1 MPNSTT
7 IVAELPAQTL
17 VVQISIRVADLPKA
31 SVVPAQDDKG
41 RTQAQPDV
49 VLTIP
54 YGGSPAR
61 MVRARIK
68 GRSFRRLMNELSLYP
83 NPPEKLVLTGRLNA
97 ADEIEGAGFL
107 RYTKDV
113 CVADDRN
120 LVA

>member
-1 MPNSTT
+1 
-7 IVAELPAQTL
+7 
-17 VVQISIRVADLPKA
+17 
-31 SVVPAQDDKG
+31 
-41 RTQAQPDV
+41 
-49 VLTIP
+49 
-54 YGGSPAR
+54 
-61 MVRARIK
+61 
-68 GRSFRRLMNELSLYP
+68 MNELSLYP